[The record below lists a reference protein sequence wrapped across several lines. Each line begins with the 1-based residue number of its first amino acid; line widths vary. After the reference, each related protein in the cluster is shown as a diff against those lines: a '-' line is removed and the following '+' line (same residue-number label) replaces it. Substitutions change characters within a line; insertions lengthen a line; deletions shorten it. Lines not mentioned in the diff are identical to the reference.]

1 VGKLHL
7 ENKVPAAG
15 AFSRPV
21 KDVQTPSID
30 NSDGT
35 ITPVAQMVY
44 PIDPNTDPM
53 TLTMPC
59 VVQSAAGLHAGL
71 GSTSLIGTVA
81 NTNGLTVNALVML
94 SKPGVAYEPA
104 RTPTTF
110 KSATV
115 PAATGTTDVWTP
127 VGGKKFR
134 LMGYAIHFS
143 GTAAAAGLRTFSIQ
157 EETLGAIGMD
167 TGTLAPAAGTGA
179 ENSSLVVNLPG
190 NGYLATTADKKL
202 QVVTA
207 TTAYTA
213 GADYITVWGT
223 EE

>member
-7 ENKVPAAG
+7 GNKVPAAG

-44 PIDPNTDPM
+44 PVDPNTDPM

-59 VVQSAAGLHAGL
+59 TAVLKTSAGVDVGTGTGQTVTTTTTA
-71 GSTSLIGTVA
+71 LIVDAKMFIKGT
-81 NTNGLTVNALVML
+81 TLMELL
-94 SKPGVAYEPA
+94 
-104 RTPTTF
+104 RTPDTF

-127 VGGKKFR
+127 AAGKKFR

-157 EETLGAIGMD
+157 EETLGDIGMN

-179 ENSSLVVNLPG
+179 ENSSMVVNLPG

>member
-59 VVQSAAGLHAGL
+59 RIN
-71 GSTSLIGTVA
+71 GSTGLQAEVADPLTTLISASL
-81 NTNGLTVNALVML
+81 
-94 SKPGVAYEPA
+94 GVVTKSAIFVYPYPNPA
-104 RTPTTF
+104 QPLRTPTTF
-110 KSATV
+110 RSATV

-127 VGGKKFR
+127 AGGKKFR